1 MRLSLSQRRLLKK
14 FLSIAVPSSPG
25 FPYSHSSRVS
35 LHRPRLQRRRPQTPA
50 GYSRFPGSGWLFF
63 LARALVSGDEWF
75 PCLRILTSSNQTKS
89 GLLELAPRDRLPCGS
104 GAHSGGRA
112 LASYLLESSS
122 IRVNGLPPHQ
132 SFRSSSLSPLGLWPR
147 SVVGLDWLGPG
158 GGVTGLGSPV
168 CFGPLLDPLS
178 CHHVL

>member
-35 LHRPRLQRRRPQTPA
+35 LRRPRLQRRRPQTPA
-50 GYSRFPGSGWLFF
+50 DTLVSLGAVGCFS
-63 LARALVSGDEWF
+63 LARLWLSGDEWF

-132 SFRSSSLSPLGLWPR
+132 SFRSSSLSPLGLGR
-147 SVVGLDWLGPG
+147 RFVVGLDWLGPG
-158 GGVTGLGSPV
+158 GGVTGLGSP
-168 CFGPLLDPLS
+168 C
-178 CHHVL
+178 VLARYLIP